1 MSKKI
6 KALFIVFCL
15 FAISTALADELTT
28 QQEINSSTER
38 QELDKGLNIFK
49 RNKKPKKIKVK
60 PEKPKKQYQVTEK
73 VKEKYSIPTDV
84 YMNVGEASDKK
95 IKLEGGISKS
105 IELNLADCLELALIN
120 NPKIKSAYAKTE
132 IAKYQKWETLSG
144 YTPSLDWSSSIN
156 HNMPDLSMIRN
167 IKASAFNKYTL
178 GTISIKQLV
187 WDFGYT
193 QNQYTIDKITYE
205 KAKTDI
211 DTTVNEVVCA
221 VKDAYY
227 NLLYAFDQRKVARDT
242 LESFTQTYHQATAF
256 WEVGTKTK
264 VDVLFAQTNMEDARQ
279 QLIAA
284 ENNVDIAY
292 SKLNNAMGLP
302 FVDPYSIDTSLRYE
316 PVSITMKE
324 AVEIANNSRP
334 DLKGAMLNVDAAEQG
349 VKLAW
354 KTFLPS
360 LEFQASYSKG
370 GIDNWTDRNWYN
382 YGGFL
387 TFPTINPVLIRNQ
400 IKEAKAA
407 YQQVQYDTK
416 AQVNDIYYEIQ
427 SVYTRLK
434 DAKARIPVTK
444 LAMDKAQENYELTS
458 GRYRVGYGDAIELK
472 DAQVALSQA
481 KLTYYQTIYEYNS
494 ARANLEKS
502 IGQTLKP
509 ESSEVIDN
517 SQEL

>member
-1 MSKKI
+1 M
-6 KALFIVFCL
+6 
-15 FAISTALADELTT
+15 
-28 QQEINSSTER
+28 
-38 QELDKGLNIFK
+38 
-49 RNKKPKKIKVK
+49 
-60 PEKPKKQYQVTEK
+60 
-73 VKEKYSIPTDV
+73 
-84 YMNVGEASDKK
+84 
-95 IKLEGGISKS
+95 
-105 IELNLADCLELALIN
+105 
-120 NPKIKSAYAKTE
+120 
-132 IAKYQKWETLSG
+132 
-144 YTPSLDWSSSIN
+144 
-156 HNMPDLSMIRN
+156 
-167 IKASAFNKYTL
+167 
-178 GTISIKQLV
+178 
-187 WDFGYT
+187 
-193 QNQYTIDKITYE
+193 
-205 KAKTDI
+205 
-211 DTTVNEVVCA
+211 
-221 VKDAYY
+221 
-227 NLLYAFDQRKVARDT
+227 
-242 LESFTQTYHQATAF
+242 AF

-279 QLIAA
+279 KLIAA

-292 SKLNNAMGLP
+292 SQLNNAMGLP
-302 FVDPYSIDTSLRYE
+302 FVDPYSIDTSLKYE

-324 AVEIANNSRP
+324 AIEIANNARP

-387 TFPTINPVLIRNQ
+387 TFPTVNPVLIRNQ

-407 YQQVQYDTK
+407 YQQIQYDTK

-434 DAKARIPVTK
+434 DAKARIPVSK
-444 LAMDKAQENYELTS
+444 LAMDKAQENYDLTS

-481 KLTYYQTIYEYNS
+481 QLTYYQTIYEYNS

-509 ESSEVIDN
+509 ETSEVIDD